1 MCEAVTNAYLA
12 LWGDPEKSAF
22 LNRCPVVEGRLLA
35 TFALKAGLIPQIEV
49 DDDVMAEA
57 LEENH
62 PTISPYTHQR
72 FSRGAPWLGEETLA
86 YLKELQEGKFYY
98 LEELI
103 GQQPQECRDEIRDG
117 IYRILGSWQGGRP
130 IAAYRVNAIRR
141 SKRLGTTVILDSGD
155 ECSEIALEHMLKS
168 IGFQA
173 RARFGGVSGVGVR
186 IIEGSRQFQ
195 VPMSEVKA
203 HPKWEAQVSLP
214 WSLPLP
220 MGMDD
225 TDRPFVLDLS
235 ELNCLVNISADRAGM
250 TDFIDPI
257 VIDLAKSR
265 KPTDVRFLT
274 VDSTDWVLS
283 WLWHEKRMPRTYML
297 GEKSPKVE
305 FDGDANEIVRWCAHA
320 KRQLDLFKNEL
331 ATRERLFVEL
341 GAEDFSDYRNKAKHP
356 VPHWVLCIA
365 YLPFDGVG
373 LGSAAYEAYQ
383 EVLTAAHE
391 FMLSDSISRYGM
403 HVIYSTY
410 SSIDADTQLYLLSRM
425 DEAAGIGV
433 AVTYGNFDIADSY
446 KMIGSPDA
454 TRVGGGRCVYRTPVG
469 EIIDYCT
476 SVAEETA

>member
-1 MCEAVTNAYLA
+1 MSNKIGDAVHLLWEDPVKVPFLRRCNRFEAKIAALA
-12 LWGDPEKSAF
+12 AIKGGIL
-22 LNRCPVVEGRLLA
+22 
-35 TFALKAGLIPQIEV
+35 PQLSVSEEE
-49 DDDVMAEA
+49 MREA
-57 LEENH
+57 LEECY
-62 PTISPYTHQR
+62 PAITPYTSPRLRQE
-72 FSRGAPWLGEETLA
+72 APWLGERALA
-86 YLKELQEGKFYY
+86 YLSELHRKKFSY
-98 LEELI
+98 LYELFE
-103 GQQPQECRDEIRDG
+103 QQPEAIRNDLN
-117 IYRILGSWQGGRP
+117 IEVCRILNSVYDSHP
-130 IAAYRVNAIRR
+130 FAAHRVLQIRH
-141 SKRLGTTVILDSGD
+141 SERLGTFAVLETGPD
-155 ECSEIALEHMLKS
+155 CSDVALEHMLKAH
-168 IGFQA
+168 GYKV
-173 RARFGGVSGVGVR
+173 RARVAGWGGVGVQVL
-186 IIEGSRQFQ
+186 EGNRQYQ
-195 VPMSEVKA
+195 VPISEVKS
-203 HPKWEAQVSLP
+203 HGFWQLSVDLD
-214 WSLPLP
+214 WTLPLP

-476 SVAEETA
+476 SVAEVD